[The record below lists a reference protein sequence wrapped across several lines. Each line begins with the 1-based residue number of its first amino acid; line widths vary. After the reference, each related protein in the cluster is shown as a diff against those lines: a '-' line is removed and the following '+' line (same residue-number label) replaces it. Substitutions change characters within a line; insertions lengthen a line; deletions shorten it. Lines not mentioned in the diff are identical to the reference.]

1 MLPLI
6 ELNRREVHFLLDILE
21 LGITEVI
28 KDEMVPQRAQ
38 NKVWVGIVLLL
49 DRYLYILSDPTLD
62 IVKMLGLELVV
73 VIGQMVCGDSE
84 SLGAVAFGELG
95 LVVHLFILW

>member
-1 MLPLI
+1 LFKGFLEFLVFQNLELAFLDNEKGRPCGVFVINNSSIMLPLI

-38 NKVWVGIVLLL
+38 NKV
-49 DRYLYILSDPTLD
+49 
-62 IVKMLGLELVV
+62 
-73 VIGQMVCGDSE
+73 
-84 SLGAVAFGELG
+84 
-95 LVVHLFILW
+95 

>member
-1 MLPLI
+1 MLPLV

-49 DRYLYILSDPTLD
+49 DRHLYILSDPALD
-62 IVKMLGLELVV
+62 IAKMLGLELVV
-73 VIGQMVCGDSE
+73 VIGQMVRGESE
-84 SLGAVAFGELG
+84 GLGAVAFGELG
-95 LVVHLFILW
+95 LVVHLFILR